1 MLINTSLIYII
12 NNIKTNG
19 MKSQLKSETTE
30 KKVTKENYDSLVN
43 EVGISRRE
51 VESIVKQLKSADIGG
66 EIRTDVVYGG
76 GTVSYCFRRVS
87 SFAIE
92 LTAAVCKHGDVV
104 YRERKAYTVANIFPT
119 RVRYFFGNLL
129 TAAEEMEKAADFYAK
144 VSVGITVIKIGDS
157 SVELELHEND
167 NGRTVVAIIQD
178 GNAAEND
185 VRNIVGELADFFG
198 CTLQGIEVRKGGDD
212 E

>member
-1 MLINTSLIYII
+1 M
-12 NNIKTNG
+12 NG
-19 MKSQLKSETTE
+19 MKSQMKAETTA

-51 VESIVKQLKSADIGG
+51 VESIVKQLKNADIGG

-87 SFAIE
+87 SFEIE

-129 TAAEEMEKAADFYAK
+129 TAAEEIEEAADFYAR
-144 VSVGITVIKIGDS
+144 VSVGITVIAVGDS

-167 NGRTVVAIIQD
+167 EGRTVVAIIQN

-185 VRNIVGELADFFG
+185 VKNIIEELADFFG
-198 CTLQGIEVRKGGDD
+198 CTLQGIEVRKEADD

>member
-1 MLINTSLIYII
+1 
-12 NNIKTNG
+12 

-51 VESIVKQLKSADIGG
+51 VESIVKQLKNADIGG

-76 GTVSYCFRRVS
+76 CTVSYCFRRVS
-87 SFAIE
+87 SFEIL

-129 TAAEEMEKAADFYAK
+129 TAAEEIEEAADFYEK
-144 VSVGITVIKIGDS
+144 VSIGITVITIGDS
-157 SVELELHEND
+157 SVEMELHEND
-167 NGRTVVAIIQD
+167 EGRTVVATIQD
-178 GNAAEND
+178 GSATEKQ
-185 VRNIVGELADFFG
+185 VKNIVGDLADFFD
-198 CTLQGIEVRKGGDD
+198 CKLNSVKIRKGGYDD
-212 E
+212 